1 MMPKAGRPT
10 KLVISV
16 HWQIRCS
23 QGIPAPTYL
32 IKIILDTQLC
42 GWVPSPPRVMT
53 LWDLS
58 YCDLLS
64 LLLPVAELKPS
75 ASPLIKLAMKIS
87 LSHGC
92 PLSQIFLSSGYL
104 LAIG

>member
-1 MMPKAGRPT
+1 
-10 KLVISV
+10 
-16 HWQIRCS
+16 
-23 QGIPAPTYL
+23 
-32 IKIILDTQLC
+32 
-42 GWVPSPPRVMT
+42 MT
-53 LWDLS
+53 LLDLS